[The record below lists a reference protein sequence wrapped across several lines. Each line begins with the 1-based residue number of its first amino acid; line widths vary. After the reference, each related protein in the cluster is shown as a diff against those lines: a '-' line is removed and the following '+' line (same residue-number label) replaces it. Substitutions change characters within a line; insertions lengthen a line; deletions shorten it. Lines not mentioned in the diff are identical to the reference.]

1 MGFTRSRRYYNHSS
15 GRKWEKVPEEN
26 ICNYSGLPSPKSYTW
41 EVLPYDKTEKRF
53 LESSE
58 IFKNYWKI
66 AREDSRYLKLKKQ
79 HRRKIEYTRINNP
92 TVLYVVAKIYSDD
105 YKDFFKF

>member
-1 MGFTRSRRYYNHSS
+1 M
-15 GRKWEKVPEEN
+15 
-26 ICNYSGLPSPKSYTW
+26 
-41 EVLPYDKTEKRF
+41 LPYDKTEKRF

-66 AREDSRYLKLKKQ
+66 FREDSRYLKLK
-79 HRRKIEYTRINNP
+79 NNIGESMFELYIGLGV
-92 TVLYVVAKIYSDD
+92 TSLVLYFVAKIYSDD

>member
-1 MGFTRSRRYYNHSS
+1 
-15 GRKWEKVPEEN
+15 
-26 ICNYSGLPSPKSYTW
+26 
-41 EVLPYDKTEKRF
+41 VLPYDKTEKRF

-79 HRRKIEYTRINNP
+79 HRRK
-92 TVLYVVAKIYSDD
+92 YV
-105 YKDFFKF
+105 